1 MLRFIY
7 TFLCLGLIALLG
19 MSNVGGRAKS
29 GSEGNTGAPG
39 DKNYTCS
46 NCHGG
51 GSYNVT
57 TQIELKDEEGNAVTK
72 YQAARTYKLTFSF
85 TTVSGSNPKGYGF
98 QLVSLIDAG
107 NKNAGTMANPSAD
120 AQITSHNSRS
130 YFEHRKSSAS
140 SSFTVDWTAP
150 PGGTGSVT
158 FYGVGNA
165 NNTNL
170 DITGDVIRPAT
181 PLTIQEET
189 ASTGN
194 DISVNRLFVFPNP
207 VGDQLRWNT
216 IPGQESVEY
225 TIVSGNGT
233 LIRLTADEVSEG
245 RLSVSHLIPGL
256 YMMRA
261 TAPDGRIIASNT
273 FIKI

>member
-29 GSEGNTGAPG
+29 GGEGNTGAPG

-57 TQIELKDEEGNAVTK
+57 TQIELKDEEGNVVTR

-98 QLVSLIDAG
+98 QLVSLIDAD

-130 YFEHRKSSAS
+130 YFEHKKSSAS

-170 DITGDVIRPAT
+170 GITGDVIRPAT

-189 ASTGN
+189 ASG
-194 DISVNRLFVFPNP
+194 DEISVSRLFVFPNP
-207 VGDQLRWNT
+207 VSDQLRWNT
-216 IPGQESVEY
+216 LPGQEPASY
-225 TIVSGNGT
+225 HIICSDGSK
-233 LIRLTADEVSEG
+233 IRVAPEDASKSTV
-245 RLSVSHLIPGL
+245 SVSDLSPGMYIL
-256 YMMRA
+256 RA
-261 TAPDGRIIASNT
+261 VSSDDRVIASNA